1 MPALPAEQFRRL
13 NLMAGTAR
21 SLEQELIT
29 DEDKAVWD
37 RDIALI
43 CDDLTKLVDPE
54 LGVDL
59 LAEKAFYDAAMQVA
73 KGYFDKVPFGGLKS
87 ATGQFGFRLITPQDL
102 KNSATGDHPALYSWI
117 QTATL
122 VASAR
127 SYSDWGASGMI
138 GVSAA
143 ANPVYV
149 RNAVNKQAVIAFHRL
164 ISYKPSPRI
173 IHVEFNINDY
183 PYVPYAV
190 EPYSKIGKEG
200 KLFKIIPMPGRVIL
214 HPGGHMYITL
224 WFDTETGAVV
234 PPADDA
240 ATAKIDIEIALFGLV
255 FGQYDYLADTEL
267 V

>member
-1 MPALPAEQFRRL
+1 MSPALPAEKFRRL

-21 SLEQELIT
+21 SLDQET
-29 DEDKAVWD
+29 VTPEDVEIWERDFAV
-37 RDIALI
+37 I

-54 LGVDL
+54 LGSDL
-59 LAEKAFYDAAMQVA
+59 RAEKAFYEAALQVA

-87 ATGQFGFRLITPQDL
+87 ATGQFGFRLITAQDL
-102 KNSATGDHPALYSWI
+102 KNSAAGGTPALYSWV
-117 QTATL
+117 QTAAL
-122 VASAR
+122 IASGR

-143 ANPVYV
+143 SNPFYV
-149 RNAVNKQAVIAFHRL
+149 RNAVNQQAVMAFHRL
-164 ISYKPSPRI
+164 LSYKPSPRI

-190 EPYSKIGKEG
+190 EPYSKITKEN

-224 WFDTETGAVV
+224 WFDTQTGGLV
-234 PPADDA
+234 PPA
-240 ATAKIDIEIALFGLV
+240 TQNIDIEIALFGLV